1 MLPQDLFFRD
11 DPELSS
17 VSKDFAR
24 DQRLF
29 EDTFLKAWTK
39 LANIDRFKG
48 PMANECD

>member
-17 VSKDFAR
+17 ISKEFAT
-24 DQRLF
+24 DPNLF

-39 LANIDRFKG
+39 LANIDRFDGPKG
-48 PMANECD
+48 NLCD